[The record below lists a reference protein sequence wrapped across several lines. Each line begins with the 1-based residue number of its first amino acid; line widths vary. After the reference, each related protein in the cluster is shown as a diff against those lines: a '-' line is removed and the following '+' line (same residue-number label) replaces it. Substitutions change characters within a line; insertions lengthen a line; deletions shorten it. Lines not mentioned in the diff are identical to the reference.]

1 MQVVKFFLAEPGQMF
16 HIYVQI
22 CWKLVW
28 YPKREGGWNISLMQ
42 AYCNLLRAGSW
53 QKYDSKPSSKIYH
66 SKPREYIGKMHWIQN
81 LPLFFSNNR
90 NLIIFSMNNIPGIL
104 YPVGI
109 RDGPK
114 NPRLHQFRNWAKLD
128 KVWKARIS
136 LAKICGKALLNS

>member
-16 HIYVQI
+16 HVCVQI
-22 CWKLVW
+22 FWKLVW

-81 LPLFFSNNR
+81 LPLFF
-90 NLIIFSMNNIPGIL
+90 LVIIGIL
-104 YPVGI
+104 LYLAWTRKQVYYTLLESEMVLRTPDFISFVIGQSWI
-109 RDGPK
+109 KSG
-114 NPRLHQFRNWAKLD
+114 KL
-128 KVWKARIS
+128 
-136 LAKICGKALLNS
+136 GYH